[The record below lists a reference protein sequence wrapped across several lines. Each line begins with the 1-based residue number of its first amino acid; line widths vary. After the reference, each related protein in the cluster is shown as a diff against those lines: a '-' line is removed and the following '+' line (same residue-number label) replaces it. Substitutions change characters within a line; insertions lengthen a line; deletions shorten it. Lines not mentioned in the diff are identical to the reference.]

1 MSNREKV
8 QHVKEARESGVRLEP
23 ALNAVELARSTW
35 YYHRNQKTDYA
46 KKYEWL
52 RPLVEEI
59 IRENSGYGVP
69 RIKRT
74 LEECYGHTVN
84 HKVLRRLL
92 RMWDL
97 SLRRNTRKPERDGVK
112 SAIRTAGSQ
121 ADLVTGMDDIEPF
134 EVTVTDFTELRYAGG
149 TRKAK
154 LMPLIGHE
162 TKMVY
167 GWALGPERNSRVAI
181 RAWERAVETFQQ
193 FNICPE
199 DMIVHHD
206 RDSVYTSFR
215 WLWRLLMEDG
225 VRLSF
230 AMRGAKDNTVVESFN
245 GRFKDEGGSL
255 FTEAS
260 NVEELRDV
268 VGEQMSYYN
277 RDRIHSSIDYM
288 PPARFVRH
296 LRWGE
301 DENRE

>member
-1 MSNREKV
+1 MTNEQKV
-8 QHVKEARESGVRLEP
+8 QHVREAREEGTRLEP
-23 ALNAVELARSTW
+23 ALRAVELARSTW
-35 YYHRNQKTDYA
+35 YYHRNQKGDYEE
-46 KKYEWL
+46 KYEWL
-52 RPLVEEI
+52 RPLLEEI

-74 LEECYGHTVN
+74 LEESYGHTVN

-97 SLRRNTRKPERDGVK
+97 SLRRNTQKPDADGVR

-121 ADLVTGMDDIEPF
+121 ADLVTGRDDIEPF
-134 EVTVTDFTELRYAGG
+134 EVTVTDFTELHYAGG
-149 TRKAK
+149 TRKAR

-167 GWALGPERNSRVAI
+167 GWALGPERNGRVAI
-181 RAWERAVETFQQ
+181 RAWERALETFQR
-193 FNICPE
+193 FDICPE

-230 AMRGAKDNTVVESFN
+230 AMRGAKDNTVMESFN
-245 GRFKDEGGSL
+245 GRFKDEGDSL

-260 NVEELRDV
+260 DVEELREV
-268 VGEQMSYYN
+268 VSEQMRYYN
-277 RDRIHSSIDYM
+277 RDRIHSFIDYV
-288 PPARFVRH
+288 PPASFVRR
-296 LRWGE
+296 LRRGE
-301 DENRE
+301 DEN

>member
-1 MSNREKV
+1 MTTEQKV
-8 QHVKEARESGVRLEP
+8 QHVREAREEGRRLEP
-23 ALNAVELARSTW
+23 ALRAVELPRSTW

-46 KKYEWL
+46 EKYEWL

-69 RIKRT
+69 RIKRA

-97 SLRRNTRKPERDGVK
+97 SLRQNTRQPERDGVK
-112 SAIRTAGSQ
+112 SAIRAAGSQ
-121 ADLVTGMDDIEPF
+121 ADLVTGRDDIEPF

-154 LMPLIGHE
+154 LMPIIGHE
-162 TKMVY
+162 TKMAY

-181 RAWERAVETFQQ
+181 RAWERALETFQRLG
-193 FNICPE
+193 ICQE
-199 DMIVHHD
+199 GMIVHHD
-206 RDSVYTSFR
+206 RDSVYTGFR
-215 WLWRLLMEDG
+215 WLWRLLTQDG

-230 AMRGAKDNTVVESFN
+230 AMRGAKDNTVMEAFN
-245 GRFKDEGGSL
+245 SRFKEECRSL

-260 NVEELRDV
+260 DVEGLREV
-268 VGEQMSYYN
+268 VEHQMNYYN
-277 RDRIHSSIDYM
+277 HDRIHSSIDYVS
-288 PPARFVRH
+288 PSSFVRR
-296 LRWGE
+296 LRRGE
-301 DENRE
+301 DDI